1 MNTVRRIAKN
11 SGAAFITRVSDPLIS
26 FVFVFFIAR
35 YLGVS
40 GLGIYSSAASLL
52 IIFQAFAG
60 LGYEHFITKEVAQ
73 DTSKA
78 GKLLVNATVIGC
90 SFAVIVAA
98 GMCASVRLITAND
111 QVVGAV
117 WVLSISL
124 IPYSL
129 GLVCQSINRGF
140 EKLEYIT
147 ISAVLGNVIKLLF
160 GIIALYGG
168 YGIIGLMA
176 VISGSAFCRAFI
188 SLYLAL
194 KCISGPLP
202 KFSKPDFVFC
212 SWILKKTPVYAFIFI
227 VATIRMYI
235 NIPLLTRLMGER
247 EVGFYDAAYRLVNI
261 CSLGIGFYLIAVR
274 PTIFR
279 LYKSS
284 PEKFKFVC
292 TESVRYFFII
302 ILPIIAGITVLGD
315 KFINLI
321 FKAEF
326 LPSVAVLRILI
337 WILILNGFNQIL
349 ASALISSD
357 NQKANLNAN
366 IIGMVCNIALCLTL
380 IPRLSFVGAGIANIT
395 ATFITF
401 IYQYRVNSKRLFKI
415 GFLHLAKKPLAAS
428 VVLGLL
434 IFLLKDMPLFVLI
447 PVSAAAYV
455 ILVFAFKVFS
465 LKDVAL
471 LRQLWSE
478 KGELTKPVVQV

>member
-1 MNTVRRIAKN
+1 MNTVRKIAKN
-11 SGAAFITRVSDPLIS
+11 SGAAFITRTSEPLIT

-60 LGYEHFITKEVAQ
+60 LGFEHFITKEVAQ
-73 DTSKA
+73 DPSKA
-78 GKLLVNATVIGC
+78 GKFLVNATVIGC
-90 SFAVIVAA
+90 SSAVIVAA
-98 GMCASVRLITAND
+98 GMCASVRLITANAE
-111 QVVGAV
+111 VVRAV

-140 EKLEYIT
+140 EKLEHIT
-147 ISAVLGNVIKLLF
+147 ISAVLGNAIRLVF
-160 GIIALYGG
+160 GIIVLCGG

-176 VISGSAFCRAFI
+176 VISGSAFCGAFI
-188 SLYLAL
+188 ALYLAL

-202 KFSKPDFVFC
+202 KISKPDFAFC
-212 SWILKKTPVYAFIFI
+212 AWIIKKTPVYAFIFI

-247 EVGFYDAAYRLVNI
+247 DVGFYDAAYRLVNI
-261 CSLGIGFYLIAVR
+261 CSMGISFYLIAVR
-274 PTIFR
+274 PTIFK

-284 PEKFKFVC
+284 PEKFEFIC

-302 ILPIIAGITVLGD
+302 ILPIIAAITVLGD
-315 KFINLI
+315 RFILLI

-326 LPSVAVLRILI
+326 LPSVAVLQILI
-337 WILILNGFNQIL
+337 WILLLYGFNQIL

-366 IIGMVCNIALCLTL
+366 ILGMVLNIALCFML
-380 IPRLSFVGAGIANIT
+380 IPRLGFVGAGIANIA
-395 ATFITF
+395 ATLITF
-401 IYQYRVNSKRLFKI
+401 IYQYRVSSKRLFRI
-415 GFLHLAKKPLAAS
+415 DLWRLARKPLVAAAA
-428 VVLGLL
+428 LGLF
-434 IFLLKDMPLFVLI
+434 IFLLKDIHLFILV
-447 PVSAAAYV
+447 PVSV
-455 ILVFAFKVFS
+455 IVYAILILALKVFS
-465 LKDVAL
+465 LRDVEL
-471 LRQLWSE
+471 FRKLWS
-478 KGELTKPVVQV
+478 GEGRLRKPMVQV